1 LPRRALFAAQSK
13 KEYAMTPDTS
23 PDDFRAAMRGFMGH
37 VSLVTVGE
45 TGLVVT
51 SATSLS
57 AEPPMILFC
66 INRTSSTWPVL
77 QSEGRFGWSAL
88 GAAHQA
94 VAERFSGRTGVS
106 VAERYAGAKW
116 DEMAGVRLLVGAP
129 LAFACEVTD
138 MIDKST
144 HSIVI
149 GQVIGITTSAGAG
162 ALAYHQGAY
171 VTL

>member
-1 LPRRALFAAQSK
+1 MTHAA
-13 KEYAMTPDTS
+13 S
-23 PDDFRAAMRGFMGH
+23 PDDFRAAMRGFLGH
-37 VSLVTVGE
+37 VSLVTVAD

-66 INRTSSTWPVL
+66 INRSSSTWPVL

-88 GAAHQA
+88 GAAHQP

-106 VAERYAGAKW
+106 GADRYLGADW
-116 DEMAGVRLLVGAP
+116 LNLAGVRLLVGAP
-129 LAFACEVTD
+129 LAFACKVTD
-138 MIDKST
+138 MIDKGT

-149 GQVIGITTSAGAG
+149 GQVLDVTTQAGAG
-162 ALAYHQGAY
+162 VLGYHQGQY
-171 VTL
+171 VTF

>member
-1 LPRRALFAAQSK
+1 
-13 KEYAMTPDTS
+13 MTPMPS

-66 INRTSSTWPVL
+66 INRNSSTWPVL
-77 QSEGRFGWSAL
+77 QSEGRFGWSVL
-88 GAAHQA
+88 GKAHQP
-94 VAERFSGRTGVS
+94 VAERFSGRTGVKG
-106 VAERYAGAKW
+106 AARYAGADW
-116 DEMAGVRLLVGAP
+116 QDIAGVRLLVGAP

-138 MIDKST
+138 MIDKGT

-149 GQVIGITTSAGAG
+149 GQVLDMTTTAGAG

-171 VTL
+171 LPL

>member
-1 LPRRALFAAQSK
+1 
-13 KEYAMTPDTS
+13 MTPAAS
-23 PDDFRAAMRGFMGH
+23 SDDFRAAMRGFMGH
-37 VSLVTVGE
+37 VSLVTVAE

-66 INRTSSTWPVL
+66 INRNSSTWPVL
-77 QSEGRFGWSAL
+77 QSQGRFGWSAL

-94 VAERFSGRTGVS
+94 VAERFSGRTGVMG
-106 VAERYAGAKW
+106 ADRFAGADW
-116 DEMAGVRLLVGAP
+116 VDLAGVRLLAGAP

-138 MIDKST
+138 MIDKGT

-149 GQVIGITTSAGAG
+149 GLVQGITTQAGAG
-162 ALAYHQGAY
+162 VLAYNQGAY
-171 VTL
+171 LSL

>member
-1 LPRRALFAAQSK
+1 MPPAPS
-13 KEYAMTPDTS
+13 S
-23 PDDFRAAMRGFMGH
+23 DDFRAAMRGFMGH
-37 VSLVTVGE
+37 VSLVTVGQ

-88 GAAHQA
+88 GAAHQPL
-94 VAERFSGRTGVS
+94 AERFSGRTGVS
-106 VAERYAGAKW
+106 GAARYAGADW
-116 DEMAGVRLLVGAP
+116 QEVAGVRLLVGAP
-129 LAFACEVTD
+129 LAFACDVTA
-138 MIDKST
+138 MIDKGT

-149 GQVIGITTSAGAG
+149 GQVLGIATAQGAG

-171 VTL
+171 LPL

>member
-1 LPRRALFAAQSK
+1 
-13 KEYAMTPDTS
+13 MTPALNS
-23 PDDFRAAMRGFMGH
+23 DDFRAAMRGFLGH
-37 VSLVTVGE
+37 VSLVTVAE

-77 QSEGRFGWSAL
+77 QSQGRFGWSAL
-88 GAAHQA
+88 GAAHQP

-106 VAERYAGAKW
+106 GAERYAGAQW
-116 DEMAGVRLLVGAP
+116 LDLAGARLLVGAP
-129 LAFACEVTD
+129 LAFACDVTD
-138 MIDKST
+138 MIDKGT

-149 GQVIGITTSAGAG
+149 GQVTGMTTQAGAG
-162 ALAYHQGAY
+162 VLAYHQGAY
-171 VTL
+171 LPL